1 MKDKG
6 ILANKYNPDKPNV
19 EPSFVVLSPD
29 PLLRRANAVMK
40 LKNRTIQYT
49 AMKSRCNR
57 KLRLE

>member
-6 ILANKYNPDKPNV
+6 TLANKYNPDKPNV
-19 EPSFVVLSPD
+19 EPSFAELAPD

-49 AMKSRCNR
+49 EMKADVMDS
-57 KLRLE
+57 